1 MKTLFEEAIG
11 GINELITIRM
21 RMATIYA
28 QLEKTKETT
37 AMQFKTK
44 NYLKWIDALK
54 DLKQKNTTIKSQ
66 ADIKALKLSQSLEHK
81 LIELFENGEITD
93 IDIAKGDL
101 TNLERQVEV
110 PDNLT
115 SSTISASTS
124 IANINDSLEIASDSI
139 DGDASGNLHTTTA
152 INKPAASAQNKT
164 TMLPK
169 MLPKILTIKP
179 KKTSNQNVLVNIA
192 SDVNSS
198 VKIDTLTIEAV
209 PKILADLKR
218 PTDPIGAA
226 AYDLRF
232 VHGIG
237 EKNAEKMANEGITL
251 ELLMDDWNNW
261 IKKNNENTVLMYSK
275 MPIPT
280 AYSQRQW
287 DLMDSNRQYGIQ
299 RGELELRLRRD
310 TNYLHRLLPTQ
321 LVGLKYFH
329 DMSQKIPREEMQKI
343 ETILKKVAQRMNP
356 DIKVMVCG
364 SYRRGRE
371 RSGDVDCLITHPYIK
386 TIDDL
391 ENTQTNI
398 LAKFVKVLTDVNF
411 IIDHLT
417 DFGKSKYMG
426 FCIINQQCNRKNIA
440 RRIDIKFIPFNSYG
454 AAILYFTGSKTFNTM
469 MRTFAIGKGYKLNE
483 YGLVRNSDGEFI
495 PCLEEIDPFTIL
507 GYPYK
512 KPEDRD
518 I

>member
-1 MKTLFEEAIG
+1 MKTLFEEAIE

-66 ADIKALKLSQSLEHK
+66 ADIKALKLSLSLEHK

-115 SSTISASTS
+115 SSTISASAS
-124 IANINDSLEIASDSI
+124 SANINDSLEIVSDSI
-139 DGDASGNLHTTTA
+139 DGHASGHASGHAKLHTSTLTTI
-152 INKPAASAQNKT
+152 INKPAAQTKA
-164 TMLPK
+164 
-169 MLPKILTIKP
+169 KILTLKP

-192 SDVNSS
+192 SDINSLA
-198 VKIDTLTIEAV
+198 KIDTLTIEAV

-218 PTDPIGAA
+218 PADPIGAA

-237 EKNAEKMANEGITL
+237 EKNAEKMANEGLTL

-261 IKKNNENTVLMYSK
+261 IKKDIENAVLMYSK

-299 RGELELRLRRD
+299 RGEMELRLRRD

-371 RSGDVDCLITHPYIK
+371 RSGDVDCLITHPDIK
-386 TIDDL
+386 TKDDL

-426 FCIINQQCNRKNIA
+426 FCIINQQGNRKNIA